1 MSPSR
6 PMFLALVAVAAT
18 GLAQTPTRHFY
29 LDTPRAL
36 AGSLSSGVA
45 ISPEGVLHPL
55 PPLTRTAELEE
66 PLGLALAVAKDG
78 TAYVGTGRPARVY
91 RVQGGTS
98 TQLADLEA
106 DQVTALLLAPGG
118 DLWATTAVPALLVR
132 IPAAGGTAQVVSRL
146 AEGNLWDLAW
156 FDGTLVAAAGNP
168 GRLLRLGRGGLE
180 LAATVPDRH
189 ARCLAVAGSWL
200 WIGTSGKGLV
210 LRWNGKDPLGMVY
223 DSPFTEITALAT
235 APDGTVYA
243 AGLTGDP
250 TMGVSSPGQ
259 GTDVTVSSGD
269 TPPPPKADG
278 GGTATSE
285 IVRIHPSGAAT
296 PIHRFGKQLA
306 ATLAW
311 VGDGLLVGT
320 GLEGELWQ
328 VVEGSP
334 ARLDTLDAA
343 QVVRLAAGGEAILTQ
358 GPVALWRRSGSPRG
372 TFTSPV
378 QDAGQPA
385 RWGEVTARGSAP
397 CTIRFRSGNSASP
410 DDTWSDWTTSQP
422 CLAARATA
430 PPGRYLQWQVELG
443 PAGVVEFLRVAY
455 RQFNLPPQIDE
466 ITVHDPAEV
475 FLKGPPPSDRA
486 VSVTHPTRAGI
497 FTTLDSDANDVSAR
511 LGKKY
516 YLVGYQTVSWKASDP
531 NNDPLLFEV
540 EVQRAGQELF
550 WPVASRLESPS
561 VSIDAQALADGSYR
575 FRITASDG
583 QANPDAPA
591 TARAL
596 SRWFVVDNTPPRI
609 DIARRGEAWVITV
622 EDASS
627 PLTLVEYNR
636 DGERWVPLTPEDGL
650 LDGRRETFRLPAVKG
665 PRLLAVRAVD
675 AHHNRAT
682 VAVDETP

>member
-1 MSPSR
+1 MTLAR
-6 PMFLALVAVAAT
+6 PLCLVVAAVAAA
-18 GLAQTPTRHFY
+18 GLAQTPTRHFS

-45 ISPEGVLHPL
+45 ISPEGVLRPL
-55 PPLTRTAELEE
+55 SPLTRVAELEE
-66 PLGLALAVAKDG
+66 PLGLALAVAADG
-78 TAYVGTGRPARVY
+78 TAYVGTGRPARIY
-91 RVQGGTS
+91 RVRGTAP
-98 TQLADLEA
+98 TLLAELEA

-132 IPAAGGTAQVVSRL
+132 IPAASGAAQVVSRL

-168 GRLLRLGRGGLE
+168 GRLLRLGRSGLE

-189 ARCLAVAGSWL
+189 ARCLAVAGPWL

-223 DSPFTEITALAT
+223 DSPFTEIAALTA
-235 APDGTVYA
+235 APEGTVYA

-250 TMGVSSPGQ
+250 TMGASSPAPG
-259 GTDVTVSSGD
+259 GDVTVSAAD
-269 TPPPPKADG
+269 TPPPPKTEG

-296 PIHRFGKQLA
+296 AVHRFGKQLA
-306 ATLAW
+306 GTLTW
-311 VGDGLLVGT
+311 GGEGLLVGT

-328 VVEGSP
+328 VVEGSA

-343 QVVRLAAGGEAILTQ
+343 QVVRLATAGEAVLTQ
-358 GPVALWRRSGSPRG
+358 GPVALWRRTGSPRG

-385 RWGEVTARGSAP
+385 SWGEVTARGSAP

-410 DDTWSDWTTSQP
+410 DDTWSEWTAAQP
-422 CLAARATA
+422 CFAARATA
-430 PPGRYLQWQVELG
+430 PPSRYLQWQLKLG

-497 FTTLDSDANDVSAR
+497 FTTLDSETSDVSAR

-531 NNDPLLFEV
+531 NNDPLLFDV
-540 EVQRAGQELF
+540 ELQRAGQERF
-550 WPVASRLESPS
+550 WSVASRLESPS

-591 TARAL
+591 TTRAL
-596 SRWFVVDNTPPRI
+596 SRWFVVDNTAPRI
-609 DIARRGEAWVITV
+609 EIARSGEVWVITV
-622 EDASS
+622 EDAGS

-636 DGERWVPLTPEDGL
+636 DGERWIPLTPEDGL